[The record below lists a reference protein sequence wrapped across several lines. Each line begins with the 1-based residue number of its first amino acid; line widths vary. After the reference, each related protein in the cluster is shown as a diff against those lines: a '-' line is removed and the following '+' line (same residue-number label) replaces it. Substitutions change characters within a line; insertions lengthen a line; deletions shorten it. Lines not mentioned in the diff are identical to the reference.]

1 MEYINFPPVELF
13 KNENSNYYKQIVN
26 RFRKN
31 VILNDK

>member
-26 RFRKN
+26 RFKKKCN
-31 VILNDK
+31 S